1 MGKRLC
7 VFCRDESKVLTL
19 EHIHPDWLS
28 QYFKKGLVAINEVAG
43 DGISRSWNKAI
54 FQDKAKIVCGDCNN
68 RWMSDIENTTKP
80 LLEKLIFT
88 TDGMK
93 LDAIAQAKVALWA
106 QKTTLV
112 MNKATGGK
120 FQIPDD
126 FYTDLYSSQTK
137 PTKIMVSIGWRLLAS
152 GSKEK
157 GEPLATFEI
166 KQISS
171 VQVKKDEVDILKQ
184 QASNG
189 KLAWTATLGL
199 GRVVFQLFGHNMQGR
214 LEVGGG
220 DQRLMTQINPYISDV
235 AWPLEWPIEAV
246 GGIEAIR
253 KASYK

>member
-1 MGKRLC
+1 MSKRVC
-7 VFCRDESKVLTL
+7 VFCRDNSKVLTL
-19 EHIHPDWLS
+19 EHLHPNWLS
-28 QYFKKGLVAINEVAG
+28 QYFKKGQVAINEVAG
-43 DGISRSWNKAI
+43 DGISRSWSKAI

-68 RWMSDIENTTKP
+68 RWMSDIENTTKS

-93 LDAIAQAKVALWA
+93 IDATAQAKIALWA

-126 FYTDLYSSQTK
+126 FYRDLYSSQTK

-157 GEPLATFEI
+157 SEPLATFEI
-166 KQISS
+166 KQIAR
-171 VQVKKDEVDILKQ
+171 VQAKKHEADIFRQ
-184 QASNG
+184 QVSDG
-189 KLAWTATLGL
+189 KLAWAATLGL
-199 GRVVFQLFGHNMQGR
+199 GRVVFQLFAHNMQGT

-220 DQRLMTQINPYISDV
+220 DQRVLKQINPYIHDID
-235 AWPLEWPIEAV
+235 WPFEWPIEAV
-246 GGIEAIR
+246 GGLDAVK
-253 KASYK
+253 KAV